1 MTRNSTCTECN
12 IKKDITANNL
22 CNICSAISI
31 SRQTI
36 YNDKRRAS
44 RIALIN
50 NISDSGGDC
59 GTAIANYLESRSSL
73 EELAD
78 HVRCSAKN
86 FLTR

>member
-1 MTRNSTCTECN
+1 MTSNSTCTECN

-50 NISDSGGDC
+50 NISG

-78 HVRCSAKN
+78 HVRCSSKN